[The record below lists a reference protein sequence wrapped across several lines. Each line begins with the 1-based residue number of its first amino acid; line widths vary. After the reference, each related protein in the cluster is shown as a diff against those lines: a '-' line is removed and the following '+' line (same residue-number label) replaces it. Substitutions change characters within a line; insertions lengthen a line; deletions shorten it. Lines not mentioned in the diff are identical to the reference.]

1 MQNIPPAT
9 LELSP
14 LKSGVCLLVGAW
26 AYLPTLCLP
35 GGLGNMYKLAHY
47 QAPALSVKAGSAL
60 CQGGLLCN
68 ACSGSSRLSPKGEI
82 VQLPSSSQYYL
93 KTERLSIGRCFS
105 STHKDERVCNAA
117 SSKGCLRKL
126 AARTSALLF
135 AQFKK
140 WQDHNCKPN
149 HRHY

>member
-35 GGLGNMYKLAHY
+35 GGLNNMYKLAHY
-47 QAPALSVKAGSAL
+47 QAPALSVQAGSAL

-68 ACSGSSRLSPKGEI
+68 ACSGSSHLSPKGEI

-105 STHKDERVCNAA
+105 STHKDETCLQCSFFQGPPPETGSSDLRSFVCTIQEM
-117 SSKGCLRKL
+117 
-126 AARTSALLF
+126 ARSQL
-135 AQFKK
+135 
-140 WQDHNCKPN
+140 
-149 HRHY
+149 